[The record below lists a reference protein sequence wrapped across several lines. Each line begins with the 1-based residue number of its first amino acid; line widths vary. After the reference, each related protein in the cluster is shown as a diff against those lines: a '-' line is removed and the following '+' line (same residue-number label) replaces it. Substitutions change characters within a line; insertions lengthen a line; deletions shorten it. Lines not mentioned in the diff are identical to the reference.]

1 MLCTNGVMV
10 FGSVSGVSD
19 EFLWGVLECLKIF
32 AVFVGISGVQCRFG
46 GDWRG
51 LLVYLGGNEIRSELL
66 GGFGGF
72 F

>member
-1 MLCTNGVMV
+1 M
-10 FGSVSGVSD
+10 SD

-66 GGFGGF
+66 RGF
-72 F
+72 